1 MKALATLIMWMV
13 YLGSLGFLGQTLDL
27 GAWVILMAGVLMIPL
42 ILINLAMWEAFHG
55 TEKQANSSQVS
66 NQADSLE
73 KRKRDRLDAV
83 LRDLSDEQL
92 AALKTRLSE
101 PNFEDEVR
109 YMLGDD
115 GELLTKR

>member
-1 MKALATLIMWMV
+1 MIVRSFVTFGMWIMYLASLFLMGSSFDLGGGVIALA
-13 YLGSLGFLGQTLDL
+13 F
-27 GAWVILMAGVLMIPL
+27 VLMIPFFAA
-42 ILINLAMWEAFHG
+42 IRAMWG
-55 TEKQANSSQVS
+55 MGKDGSSHVIAPETS
-66 NQADSLE
+66 TDTE

-92 AALKTRLSE
+92 AALKTRLSD
-101 PNFEDEVR
+101 PNFEDEVL

>member
-13 YLGSLGFLGQTLDL
+13 YLGSLGFLGQTLEL
-27 GAWVILMAGVLMIPL
+27 GPWVILMAFVLMIPL

-55 TEKQANSSQVS
+55 TEKQSSSEKVSSQAS
-66 NQADSLE
+66 SLE

-101 PNFEDEVR
+101 PNFEDEVH